1 MKKLTLTIS
10 VYAFLLITA
19 IYGLTVDLSARFG
32 AGLSYGL
39 AIDAFILMGW
49 LSLFYFMYD
58 KLNLNFE
65 TYCFAVAGLIS
76 HIIGDLWLYGKV
88 WGVVQFDMIQHAYW
102 GFVLALLINR
112 YLLKYG
118 IKKHPVALTLIT
130 LLTVL
135 GMSAIHEMIEFFG
148 YFFLGEGPG
157 LLMYGIGDFGEY
169 NDLIWDFISNLIG
182 ILTAF
187 VYLRL
192 RK

>member
-1 MKKLTLTIS
+1 MRKKLTIATY
-10 VYAFLLITA
+10 VFLFGIA

-39 AIDAFILMGW
+39 SIDAFILMGW

-76 HIIGDLWLYGKV
+76 HIIGDLWLYGMTF
-88 WGVVQFDMIQHAYW
+88 GVVQFDMIQHGYW
-102 GFVLALLINR
+102 GFVLALLMHR
-112 YLLKYG
+112 YLQKYG

-135 GMSAIHEMIEFFG
+135 GLSAIHELIEFFG
-148 YFFLGEGPG
+148 YYFLGEGPG

-169 NDLIWDFISNLIG
+169 NDLIWDFISNFIG
-182 ILTAF
+182 IAVALAY
-187 VYLRL
+187 VNI